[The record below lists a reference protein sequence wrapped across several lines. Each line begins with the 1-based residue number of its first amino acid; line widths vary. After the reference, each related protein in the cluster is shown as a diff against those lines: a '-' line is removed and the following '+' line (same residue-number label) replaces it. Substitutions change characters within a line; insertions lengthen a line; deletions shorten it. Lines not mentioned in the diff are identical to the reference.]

1 MIRLVTLVSVT
12 AAATFTASIAA
23 STSAQQMIGIVADS
37 GTGSAPTPDKPPD
50 VEHASPPEASIS
62 SLEMLKKY
70 TDAWKVLGDPAVAR
84 NMKAVMGNKYFL
96 FEERTQLLD
105 EIRVEGDELF
115 SSGGVQGLYTIM
127 EGAFDLNTKTGQV
140 QVALLD
146 DTTLNVWGAA
156 STSDLSAGMSNYIK
170 DLQERMGSER
180 ELQVRFE
187 APNDS
192 TIESEPAKKT
202 KAKKRVNMASPSG
215 TYERE
220 SQWEGA
226 TLKIVK
232 LKGNKIK
239 FHLQA
244 YNGANT
250 GEASGIIPLINNK
263 GTYVGEGFKLTF
275 NYRGNVIESK
285 SREAALVD

>member
-1 MIRLVTLVSVT
+1 MIRLVTLVAVT
-12 AAATFTASIAA
+12 TAGTLTVLAAAT
-23 STSAQQMIGIVADS
+23 TSAQQMIGIVADS
-37 GTGSAPTPDKPPD
+37 GTGSAATPDKPSA
-50 VEHASPPEASIS
+50 VTHASPSGASTS
-62 SLEMLKKY
+62 SLEKLKKY
-70 TDAWKVLGDPAVAR
+70 TDAWKVLSDPAVAR

-96 FEERTQLLD
+96 FEERTQSLD
-105 EIRVEGDELF
+105 EIRVEGNELF

-146 DTTLNVWGAA
+146 DTTLDVWGAA

-192 TIESEPAKKT
+192 AIESEPAKKT

-215 TYERE
+215 D
-220 SQWEGA
+220 
-226 TLKIVK
+226 L
-232 LKGNKIK
+232 
-239 FHLQA
+239 
-244 YNGANT
+244 
-250 GEASGIIPLINNK
+250 
-263 GTYVGEGFKLTF
+263 
-275 NYRGNVIESK
+275 
-285 SREAALVD
+285 